1 MIMKIPAFI
10 AVILFSMNLLSAQT
24 TIQGSFEFDG
34 LNRSYRLYVPASYD
48 PGLPTPLMLNLHG
61 YGSNN
66 IEQEFYG
73 DFRPIADTA
82 TFLIV
87 HPNGTPDGNNQLFW
101 NTFGNSQVD
110 DLGFLEAL
118 IDTLSNSY
126 NIDSD
131 RIYST
136 GMSNGGFMSYHLAC
150 FLSHRIAA
158 IASVTGTM
166 TNANLNAC
174 SPQRPVPVMQIH
186 GTADGT
192 VPYNGNVFFVSVP
205 NLVNYWVTHNVCN
218 PTPIVTPVPDNDPS
232 DGCTAEHYLYTNG
245 VDGVS
250 VEHYKVLGGGHSWPG
265 APVNINITN
274 MDFSA
279 SEAIWGFFRKYSLDG
294 LITNSKEILQP
305 TFNPTIWPNPSK
317 GDIQLHLPLEGLKN
331 ITVVNQLGQIILERS
346 TIEEWVNLQISQIGI
361 FHVIIRSRG
370 QSVSKT
376 ILIQ

>member
-1 MIMKIPAFI
+1 MKTN
-10 AVILFSMNLLSAQT
+10 ILTFLSLFLAGFYQLNAQT
-24 TIQGSFEFDG
+24 TIQGNFEFDG
-34 LNRSYRLYVPASYD
+34 LNRSYRLYVPASYNPD
-48 PGLPTPLMLNLHG
+48 NATPLVLNLHG

-66 IEQEFYG
+66 IEQENYG

-82 TFLIV
+82 GFLVV

-101 NTFGNSQVD
+101 NTFGNSEVD

-118 IDTLSNSY
+118 IDTVSASY
-126 NIDSD
+126 NIDHE
-131 RIYST
+131 RVYST

-186 GTADGT
+186 GTADNT
-192 VPYNGNVFFVSVP
+192 VPYNGNIFFASVP
-205 NLVNYWVTHNVCN
+205 NLVNYWVTHNECD
-218 PTPIVTPVPDNDPS
+218 PTPVLTPVPDNDPN
-232 DGCTAEHYLYTNG
+232 DGCTAENYLYSNG
-245 VDGVS
+245 ADGVT
-250 VEHYKVLGGGHSWPG
+250 VEHYKVQGGGHSWPG

-279 SEAIWGFFRKYSLDG
+279 SEAIWGFFRKYSLNG
-294 LITNSKEILQP
+294 LITHSGERMQP
-305 TFNPTIWPNPSK
+305 TPDPTIWPNPSK
-317 GDIQLHLPLEGLKN
+317 GDIQLYMPWNGPKN
-331 ITVVNQLGQIILERS
+331 ITVVNQMGQKLLELTTS
-346 TIEEWVNLQISQIGI
+346 DKWVNLQIDQRGLH
-361 FHVIIRSRG
+361 FVIIG
-370 QSVSKT
+370 FNDKTISKT